1 MLLIPGESPKTEQT
15 LLGHSRLSITMDI
28 YAHTAP
34 ETETNAVAE
43 LTHAIAGWPITSDV
57 SVAVGLLSKGIERC
71 CDDHAID

>member
-15 LLGHSRLSITMDI
+15 LLGHSRLGITMDI

-43 LTHAIAGWPITSDV
+43 LTTPSQG
-57 SVAVGLLSKGIERC
+57 GR
-71 CDDHAID
+71 